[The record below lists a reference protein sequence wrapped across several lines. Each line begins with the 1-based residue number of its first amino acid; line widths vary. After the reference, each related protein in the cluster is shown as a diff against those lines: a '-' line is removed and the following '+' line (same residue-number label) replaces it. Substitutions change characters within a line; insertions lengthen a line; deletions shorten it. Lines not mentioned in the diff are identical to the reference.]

1 MPKCVS
7 TDSYFVT
14 HEKCSGEQPTLE
26 LWKASDRVGVRVREG
41 FGEDAIMYLTESQAK
56 KLRAWLKNVS

>member
-41 FGEDAIMYLTESQAK
+41 FGEDAIMYLTESQA
-56 KLRAWLKNVS
+56 